1 MFVES
6 KATKL
11 RRSKHSHMRSLK
23 NISDKAIKSN
33 LIKRLDKAT
42 EAEIKDGMKWYKEA
56 QEHARFLSDTFN
68 VSRKVAA
75 GVISALSP
83 NNKWERNKIDAF
95 NLLQAVTEGKS
106 PDDIK
111 VCTYNANKI
120 KAFAIAKGDAEIL
133 ERSPKTFSFA
143 MNVGE
148 LSAEHVTVDKWH
160 MRACLTRSKKRVK
173 TQEAPTSAQYK
184 RVEKLTAQIA
194 KARGLKGFELQAI
207 VWVQIKNEWEG

>member
-1 MFVES
+1 M
-6 KATKL
+6 K
-11 RRSKHSHMRSLK
+11 SLK
-23 NISDKAIKSN
+23 NISDRMIKSN

-42 EAEIKDGMKWYKEA
+42 EAEIEAGMNWYREA
-56 QEHARFLSDTFN
+56 QDHARFLSETFN

-95 NLLQAVTEGKS
+95 NLLQAVADGKS

-111 VCTYNANKI
+111 VCTYSANKI
-120 KAFAIAKGDAEIL
+120 KAFAIAEGNAEIL
-133 ERSPKTFSFA
+133 EKSPKTFSFA

-148 LSAEHVTVDKWH
+148 LSADHVTVDKWH
-160 MRACLTRSKKRVK
+160 MRACLTSSAKRVK
-173 TQEAPTSAQYK
+173 TQEAPTAAQYK
-184 RVEKLTAQIA
+184 RVEKLTAQVA

-207 VWVQIKNEWEG
+207 VWVQIKNEWE